1 MPNKYKVGIA
11 GASGYTGSELLR
23 LLIHHP
29 NVTIQSITS
38 ERLAG
43 QHVAD
48 VFPQLSGMVDL
59 AFESMDKLDAASLDI
74 LFLALPHRVSMGFMK
89 ETRAHEKC
97 TVIDL
102 SGDFRLDS
110 ADEYEQWYGT
120 KHEIPELIDE
130 AVYGLTELF
139 RDKVANARLIAN
151 PGCYPTSS
159 ILPLY
164 PLVEAGLIHPE
175 NIIVDAKSGVTGAGA
190 KAKDRTHF
198 PTVNDNFLAYGLKS
212 HRHTP
217 EIGMALN
224 KSGKP
229 AANILFTPHLLP
241 INRGILSTTYS
252 RPVKPITDDEPLN
265 VIKKR
270 YDGETFIRVRNNPPE
285 IRDVRGSNFVD
296 VYATYDE
303 RTDTVITVSCID
315 NLVKGAAGQAV
326 QNMNC
331 RLGLNESTGLLHL
344 PLTP

>member
-1 MPNKYKVGIA
+1 MPNNYNVGIA

-43 QHVAD
+43 QHVTD
-48 VFPQLSGMVDL
+48 VFPQLSGTIDL
-59 AFESMDKLDAASLDI
+59 TFQSMDKLDAASLDI
-74 LFLALPHRVSMGFMK
+74 LFLALPHGVSMSFLK
-89 ETRAHEKC
+89 ETQAHEKC

-102 SGDFRLDS
+102 SGDFRLES
-110 ADEYEQWYGT
+110 PEEYRRWYG
-120 KHEIPELIDE
+120 KEHVIPELFGK

-139 RDKVANARLIAN
+139 RDQVADASLIAN

-159 ILPLY
+159 IIPLY
-164 PLVEAGLIHPE
+164 PLLEAGVIQPDS
-175 NIIVDAKSGVTGAGA
+175 IIVDSKSGVTGAGA
-190 KAKDRTHF
+190 KPKERTHF

-217 EIGMALN
+217 EIGMALSR
-224 KSGKP
+224 SGKS
-229 AANILFTPHLLP
+229 AKNVLFTPHLLP

-252 RPVKPITDDEPLN
+252 RPVGSMTEDEPLN
-265 VIKKR
+265 ILKDR
-270 YDGETFIRVRNNPPE
+270 YDDETFIRVRTRPPE

-296 VYATYDE
+296 LYATYDK

-331 RLGLNESTGLLHL
+331 RLGLTESTGLLHL